1 MKKIFIWLLLYY
13 LRFFAKLSLFINRPK
28 VIGIT
33 GSVGKSSARNVIYAI
48 LKNSLSVRMI
58 KEGNSETGIPLGIL
72 GLDPRN
78 YQLIDWIKIIIL
90 SPFKI
95 FYLTGIKILIVEMGI
110 DSPYPPKNMDYLLTI
125 VKPNIAVVL
134 NAYPVH
140 SEQFDAT
147 VFENLSSDKRTEL
160 ITRKIAEEKAKIITK
175 AEPEVGIYNSDNLY
189 IKDQISR
196 LRQGSGRQA
205 KILSFGEDK
214 ENDVYYGDYD
224 VDLNKSSFELTFLR
238 LRSKKI
244 SIEIKDY
251 FLPKK
256 YQEII
261 SAGFLVGLSLGLNID
276 EMKKSLVNN
285 FFLPVGRS
293 SLLAGIHDSVIIDSS
308 YNASRGSLLTFI
320 ETASLL
326 AKKEKRPL
334 TVLMGDMRELGKEAE
349 QEHKIVAEALKK
361 SEVDYFYCVG
371 ELTKKYIL
379 PEVSKSVKESQ
390 WFENS
395 IKLGKYLKTSL
406 PHRSVVLVKGSQ
418 NTIFLEEAI
427 KFILQDKKDEKK
439 LCRQS
444 EFWTNKKSYLY
455 SPFKSKISFI

>member
-1 MKKIFIWLLLYY
+1 MKNFFIWGLLWY
-13 LRFFAKLSLFINRPK
+13 LRFFARLSLFINHPK

-33 GSVGKSSARNVIYAI
+33 GSVGKSSARNVVYAI
-48 LKNSLSVRMI
+48 LKDHFSVKMI

-72 GLDPRN
+72 GLDPGD
-78 YQLIDWIKIIIL
+78 YKISDWFRVMIL

-95 FYLTGIKILIVEMGI
+95 LYLAGIKILIVEMGV

-125 VKPNIAVVL
+125 VKPNISVVL

-140 SEQFDAT
+140 SEQFDA
-147 VFENLSSDKRTEL
+147 VILDDLSSDKRVEL
-160 ITRKIAEEKAKIITK
+160 ITRRIAEEKAKIITK
-175 AEPEVGIYNSDNLY
+175 AEPEIGIFNDSDKNLKS
-189 IKDQISR
+189 IIEKG
-196 LRQGSGRQA
+196 LGN
-205 KILSFGEDK
+205 KTKLLSFGEDK
-214 ENDVYYGDYD
+214 KNEVYYGKYD
-224 VDLNKSSFELTFLR
+224 VDLEKSCFELIFLHY
-238 LRSKKI
+238 RSKKVN
-244 SIEIKDY
+244 IEIKDY

-261 SAGFLVGLSLGLNID
+261 SAGFLVGLSLGLDINKI
-276 EMKKSLVNN
+276 KKSLINN

-293 SLLAGIHDSVIIDSS
+293 SFFYGINDSIIIDSS
-308 YNASRGSLLTFI
+308 YNASRASLLTFI

-326 AKKEKRPL
+326 AKKENRPL
-334 TVLMGDMRELGKEAE
+334 VVLMGDMRELGKEAE

-361 SEVDYFYCVG
+361 TGVDYFYCVG

-395 IKLGKYLKTSL
+395 IKLGEYLKTSL
-406 PHRSVVLVKGSQ
+406 PYHSIVLVKGSQ
-418 NTIFLEEAI
+418 NTIFLEETI
-427 KFILQDKKDEKK
+427 KFILKNKKDEKK

-444 EFWTNKKSYLY
+444 EFWMKKKS
-455 SPFKSKISFI
+455 